1 MLVRMLPLPF
11 TANMAMAD
19 DFDDALANYENGD
32 YATAFKLIK
41 PLADQ
46 GYAEAQHNLGVMYQF
61 GEGVIAD
68 DKEAVKWYRKAAN
81 QGDARAQFDLGNM
94 YLSGEGVLQ
103 DDKEAMKWCRK
114 AADQGDARAQNNLGN
129 MYLSGEGV
137 LQDDKKAYMWWNVA
151 RANDDDKADHN
162 IKSIIQRMTPA
173 DIATAEDMARQCLAS
188 NYQDC

>member
-1 MLVRMLPLPF
+1 
-11 TANMAMAD
+11 
-19 DFDDALANYENGD
+19 
-32 YATAFKLIK
+32 
-41 PLADQ
+41 
-46 GYAEAQHNLGVMYQF
+46 
-61 GEGVIAD
+61 VIAD

-103 DDKEAMKWCRK
+103 DDK
-114 AADQGDARAQNNLGN
+114 
-129 MYLSGEGV
+129 
-137 LQDDKKAYMWWNVA
+137 KAYMWWSVA

-188 NYQDC
+188 NYRDC

>member
-61 GEGVIAD
+61 AEGVI
-68 DKEAVKWYRKAAN
+68 KINEEAARWFRLAAE
-81 QGDARAQFDLGNM
+81 QGFANAQT
-94 YLSGEGVLQ
+94 
-103 DDKEAMKWCRK
+103 
-114 AADQGDARAQNNLGN
+114 NLGN

-188 NYQDC
+188 NYRDC